1 MSAVVCLC
9 VLWGAG
15 GVDGDD
21 DDDDG
26 DGAGF
31 GSNMTTTNTITG
43 KDGSAEKHPEKRMKA
58 AYKAYG
64 TSRVYAIGRF

>member
-1 MSAVVCLC
+1 
-9 VLWGAG
+9 
-15 GVDGDD
+15 
-21 DDDDG
+21 
-26 DGAGF
+26 
-31 GSNMTTTNTITG
+31 MTTTNTITG